1 MQLWQRAHTAF
12 NKLFFCYRVA
22 ATPAMFVRLL
32 FNTKKFAWST
42 NNAGVY
48 EHHSPV
54 AYTLQLNNT
63 RRTLYLR
70 TYAGDLQIFY
80 DIFWRSIYQLPAPL
94 FAQAKTIVDLG
105 AHIGMAATY
114 FNLHCP
120 QAKVY
125 CIEADD
131 SNFELLTRNLQ
142 PGITAKQTVAM
153 HAAITDKNAL
163 VYLQKSARSYNSQLS
178 GSITN
183 FPVKGIRMEQ
193 FLLEHHISHI
203 DIIKIDIEGA
213 ESFLFNDDTAWLS
226 ITNTI
231 IIEIHSDK
239 NLQQFTEAV
248 TRFGFR
254 IEKKNFENESLYVAF
269 KPVNSTFDNRTY

>member
-1 MQLWQRAHTAF
+1 MQIWQRVHTAF
-12 NKLFFCYRVA
+12 NKLIFCYRIA
-22 ATPAMFVRLL
+22 ATPAVFFRLL
-32 FNTKKFAWST
+32 FNTKKFAWA
-42 NNAGVY
+42 NNKAPVY
-48 EHHSPV
+48 EHHAPV
-54 AYTLQLNNT
+54 AYSLQFNNT
-63 RRTLYLR
+63 PRTLYLR

-80 DIFWRSIYQLPAPL
+80 DIFWRSIYQLPVSSLAN
-94 FAQAKTIVDLG
+94 AKTIVDLG
-105 AHIGMAATY
+105 AHIGMAAAY

-131 SNFELLTRNLQ
+131 SNFELLTWNLQ
-142 PGITAKQTVAM
+142 PGIAAKQIVAV

-163 VYLQKSARSYNSQLS
+163 VYLQKSARSYNSQLA

-193 FLLEHHISHI
+193 FLLEHHITHI

-226 ITNTI
+226 IPDTI
-231 IIEIHSDK
+231 IIEIHSDE
-239 NLQQFTEAV
+239 NWQQFSEAV
-248 TRFGFR
+248 TRHGFH
-254 IEKKNFENESLYVAF
+254 IDKKNFENESLYVAF
-269 KPVNSTFDNRTY
+269 KRVNSTFDNSTH